1 MLESWQ
7 RDGVIAAIEEDA
19 KQLSRCWPPIIVRIW
34 CSACNRIDGPLLISG
49 AGADTG
55 AVAVKYSLKRTLF
68 WQTYPDVCRQTRP
81 TWLVGLDTRPPGFG
95 GTTRGPT
102 LHPTFAVRR
111 DSRIEWG
118 HRSSASRSRILKRF
132 FPLLVSPHLR
142 ISAPRIFCCGFHQLQ
157 FLNRWPR
164 VCVL

>member
-1 MLESWQ
+1 
-7 RDGVIAAIEEDA
+7 
-19 KQLSRCWPPIIVRIW
+19 VRIW

-55 AVAVKYSLKRTLF
+55 AVAVKYSSKRTMF

-81 TWLVGLDTRPPGFG
+81 TWLVGLDTRPPSFG

-142 ISAPRIFCCGFHQLQ
+142 PQNLLLWLPSTAVLKQVASRLCLVAAPPELRRVRVLRPFQVLSSAAGP
-157 FLNRWPR
+157 
-164 VCVL
+164 VLG